1 MLIEVIRPNCL
12 TSEPSEHSIAV
23 VRYLC
28 REFTANHL
36 IYIVQKLVR
45 FQISVSNGD
54 LKVARSTQFKGHV
67 VTIQYQ
73 NMKNSV

>member
-28 REFTANHL
+28 REFTVNDL
-36 IYIVQKLVR
+36 IYIVHKLFR
-45 FQISVSNGD
+45 FQVDVSNG
-54 LKVARSTQFKGHV
+54 
-67 VTIQYQ
+67 
-73 NMKNSV
+73 